1 MNRSMGGLT
10 GGGLCVPRASGDEP
24 EEAEKLAAQ
33 AECSPRQRG

>member
-1 MNRSMGGLT
+1 MNRALRQPFDRD
-10 GGGLCVPRASGDEP
+10 LRVPRASGDEP